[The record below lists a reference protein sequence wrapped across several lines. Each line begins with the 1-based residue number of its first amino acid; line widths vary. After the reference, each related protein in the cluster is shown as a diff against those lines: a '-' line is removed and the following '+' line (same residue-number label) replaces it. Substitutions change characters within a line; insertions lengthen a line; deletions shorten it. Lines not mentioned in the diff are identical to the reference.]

1 MFIGTMIILVAY
13 ALLSESYRFSRAI
26 IILGAT
32 WGLISLT
39 GIRLLLHMLGL
50 KNFSLSTTKN
60 KRFIIVGA
68 KEEANR
74 VAELLQ
80 KTYAS
85 PSFIGL
91 VSASEKRAKDD
102 GFIGTINQIK
112 DIIFI
117 YKISEV
123 IFCSRD
129 LPHQMIIDKMSELQD
144 TNVDFKIAPAES
156 HAIIGSNSINTSGEY
171 YTVEINSIADK
182 RNKRNKRLLDILTSI
197 ILILTSPVM
206 IFLVRK
212 PGGFFRNIALVLFGQ
227 CSWVGYYES
236 KETDSSHL
244 PKIRRG
250 ILNPGDAFPKRSI
263 SPETAS
269 WLNLVYA
276 RDYKFTT
283 DLNILFRGLKN
294 IGK

>member
-1 MFIGTMIILVAY
+1 
-13 ALLSESYRFSRAI
+13 
-26 IILGAT
+26 
-32 WGLISLT
+32 
-39 GIRLLLHMLGL
+39 
-50 KNFSLSTTKN
+50 
-60 KRFIIVGA
+60 
-68 KEEANR
+68 
-74 VAELLQ
+74 
-80 KTYAS
+80 
-85 PSFIGL
+85 

-102 GFIGTINQIK
+102 GFIGTLNQIK

-129 LPHQMIIDKMSELQD
+129 IPHQLIIDKMSELQD
-144 TNVDFKIAPAES
+144 ASVDFKIAPAES

-182 RNKRNKRLLDILTSI
+182 RNRRNKRLLDILTSI
-197 ILILTSPVM
+197 VFLITSPVLV
-206 IFLVRK
+206 FLVRK
-212 PGGFFRNIALVLFGQ
+212 PGVFFRNIFLVLFGTY
-227 CSWVGYYES
+227 SWVGYFES
-236 KETDSSHL
+236 EEIAINHL
-244 PKIRRG
+244 PKIRKG
-250 ILNPGDAFPKRSI
+250 VLNPGDAFPRRSI

-283 DLNILFRGLKN
+283 DLNILYRGLKN